1 MLERITAESSNEQTD
16 TGTLKGALEEGF
28 SSLRA
33 VSFLPI
39 PEGNGSPERTMMT
52 GKEQTL
58 TIAETAQ
65 VLSADNA
72 TVRKFVEIDEF
83 AHCWATYCQEERRR
97 LCTTKSYRAIRRH
110 HNHKASHR
118 LP

>member
-72 TVRKFVEIDEF
+72 TVRKFVEIGELS
-83 AHCWATYCQEERRR
+83 AVGQRIVR
-97 LCTTKSYRAIRRH
+97 KSVEDFVRH
-110 HNHKASHR
+110 EPHA
-118 LP
+118 